1 MQQVKWKFVLR
12 FVVEIVLYLNHQLF
26 EIQCV
31 TVDVHV
37 IMRIPNCVTGLLQE
51 NPPLCRLS
59 LVAIIRQKKSCHH
72 GPGLPDL
79 QVVNPSDNIVKET
92 LCFSLQT
99 NDQ

>member
-37 IMRIPNCVTGLLQE
+37 KENSKLCDRFTSGKSPALSFVTCC
-51 NPPLCRLS
+51 NY
-59 LVAIIRQKKSCHH
+59 
-72 GPGLPDL
+72 
-79 QVVNPSDNIVKET
+79 
-92 LCFSLQT
+92 
-99 NDQ
+99 

>member
-1 MQQVKWKFVLR
+1 MSLSMSTLKR
-12 FVVEIVLYLNHQLF
+12 
-26 EIQCV
+26 IQ
-31 TVDVHV
+31 
-37 IMRIPNCVTGLLQE
+37 NCVTGLLQE

-79 QVVNPSDNIVKET
+79 QVVWDIRQSDNIVKEN
-92 LCFSLQT
+92 LFFSLQT